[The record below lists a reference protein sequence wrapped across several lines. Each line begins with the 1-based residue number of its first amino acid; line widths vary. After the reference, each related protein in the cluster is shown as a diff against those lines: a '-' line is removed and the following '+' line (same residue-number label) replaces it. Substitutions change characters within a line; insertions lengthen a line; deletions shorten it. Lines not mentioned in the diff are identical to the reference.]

1 MSSLDRVDHTER
13 QSLHR
18 QSLESLDRGVHHN
31 ERQSLDRQS
40 LDRLDRNEALWT
52 DKNEDLLK
60 EWMLDASKDA
70 GEHRRKAKQL
80 RNIYIVLSML
90 TSTLPVVLS
99 GLTDIIVDDHILTG
113 LLIFSGLM
121 NACASVI
128 NPSRKSEAHFNA
140 ETRYYQLSTTIQRD
154 LTLKKRE
161 RPAVDIYLERIMNQR
176 SRIKEISP
184 SI

>member
-1 MSSLDRVDHTER
+1 MSDHAEQR
-13 QSLHR
+13 SLHKT
-18 QSLESLDRGVHHN
+18 SPESLDRGVHHT

-40 LDRLDRNEALWT
+40 LDRLDRSEPLWT
-52 DKNEDLLK
+52 EKNEELLK
-60 EWMLDASKDA
+60 EWMLDAGNDA
-70 GEHRRKAKQL
+70 DKHRQKAKQL
-80 RNIYIVLSML
+80 RYIYILLSML

-99 GLTDIIVDDHILTG
+99 GLTDLIIDDNVFTG
-113 LLIFSGLM
+113 LLIFSGVM

-161 RPAVDIYLERIMNQR
+161 RPAVDMYLERIMNQR